1 MESKDLD
8 VKKVMGAEYL
18 SANKVRSGFTQ
29 VDEELKTLNFN
40 RFLGKYDQEQGTQS
54 TPAMSYMVF
63 NKQGKNFYQS
73 GNYDEKDARQII
85 TGTVITNCFIQT
97 SALPNRVELSGNDAR
112 FYDDS
117 TGGTGSITG
126 DSASIKF
133 IRADQGTG
141 TFVIQKRHGIND
153 DRENVFEMY
162 YDAAAAGSQLN
173 YIFIGRQGDASV
185 GSFTDRVVL
194 HGVSDVRAEINRVF
208 SYESRPTIQTYDYNK
223 VDGSKEGV
231 ITILGGEGRDGYSGM
246 GKLVEVLSFSSATSF
261 AVGDTI
267 TGNATGA
274 TAKLI
279 FKVSSTI
286 FYADH
291 TNSIAFNPAT
301 DNACTTNGAGGG
313 SGTGNLSA
321 TQFGNYIS
329 ILVGPDLKI
338 NIDSQVIVNESNGGR
353 MSVGKVTDAGPMT
366 ATAGTQG
373 DIVFN
378 ISNSKFYGCTVT
390 GNPATW
396 SALN

>member
-1 MESKDLD
+1 
-8 VKKVMGAEYL
+8 MGGAYL
-18 SANKVRSGFTQ
+18 SNNKVSPGFSS
-29 VDEELKTLNFN
+29 VDEELKSLNFN

-54 TPAMSYMVF
+54 VPAMSYMVF

-73 GNYDEKDARQII
+73 DNYDEKDARQII
-85 TGTVITNCFIQT
+85 TGTVITSCFIQT

-117 TGGTGSITG
+117 TGGTGSIAG

-173 YIFIGRQGDASV
+173 YIFTGRQGDASV
-185 GSFTDRVVL
+185 GSFTDRVTL
-194 HGVSDVRAEINRVF
+194 HGIWDVRAEINRVF
-208 SYESRPTIQTYDYNK
+208 DYGNRPTIYTYDY
-223 VDGSKEGV
+223 SKINVSKIGV
-231 ITILGGEGRDGYSGM
+231 VTVIGGEGRDGFSGM

-279 FKVSSTI
+279 YKVNSTD

-291 TNSIAFNPAT
+291 TNNIAFNPAT

-313 SGTGNLSA
+313 SGTGNLSV
-321 TQFGNYIS
+321 TQFGNYAS
-329 ILVGPDLKI
+329 IIVGPDLKV
-338 NIDSQVIVNESNGGR
+338 NFDSQVIVNESNGGR
-353 MSVGKVTDAGPMT
+353 MAVGKVTDAGPMT